1 MIGEETQE
9 TAQLNNTTAT
19 GPPPRKSQSAPRC
32 WNLGFLLWRERYRLL
47 VSLLII
53 PLGIIIF
60 VRGMM
65 AGVQA
70 WMLVVLGLTFI
81 TLEVVQL
88 RAYTQTCGYR
98 WGRKR

>member
-1 MIGEETQE
+1 M
-9 TAQLNNTTAT
+9 
-19 GPPPRKSQSAPRC
+19 
-32 WNLGFLLWRERYRLL
+32 
-47 VSLLII
+47 SLLII

-88 RAYTQTCGYR
+88 RAYTQANLRLQMGS
-98 WGRKR
+98 